1 MSSEPQRTILIATRN
16 PGKQREMVAVL
27 CEDSADSPLSRVNWP
42 GVDEVAAHLPDPPE
56 NEPTFA
62 ANAVFKAR
70 YWSRATGLWTLADD
84 SGLEVDALGGAPG
97 VRSARFSLP
106 DGAPSPDR
114 PPDRLEIDAANNR
127 KLIAALAGVPE
138 DRRTARFRCALA
150 LVAGDRVLATA
161 EGTIE
166 GRIIDL
172 PRGSGGFGYDPH
184 FLVPELNRTT
194 AELALSEKNRISHRG
209 RALRLMRRR
218 LIELLRA
225 SPASSDAR

>member
-1 MSSEPQRTILIATRN
+1 MSSEPRRTILIATRN
-16 PGKQREMVAVL
+16 PGKRREMVAVL
-27 CEDSADSPLSRVNWP
+27 CEDNADSLLSRVNWL
-42 GVDEVAAHLPDPPE
+42 GVDDVAADLPDPPE

-62 ANAVFKAR
+62 ANAAFKAR

-97 VRSARFSLP
+97 VWSARFSLL
-106 DGAPSPDR
+106 DESS
-114 PPDRLEIDAANNR
+114 PPDRAADRREIDAANNR

-138 DRRTARFRCALA
+138 SGRTARFRCALA

-161 EGTIE
+161 EGAIE
-166 GRIIDL
+166 GRIIDR

-194 AELALSEKNRISHRG
+194 AELALSEKNGISHRG

-218 LIELLRA
+218 LIELLGA
-225 SPASSDAR
+225 APPASDAR